1 MNDTTDTNQR
11 RLDPWLIAIVAFS
24 AIGGALLV
32 IGARN
37 WALMT
42 DELLYGEMARSI
54 AGSGMPLPQAR
65 GELVHV
71 NQFLYP
77 LLITPVVGLFS
88 MPDAYPVVAAL
99 NAVVMASAAVPIY
112 MLAKMASGS
121 PLAARWAALCSVS
134 LPWLALSS
142 KMLPDALAYTALMW
156 ALYAMA
162 RNAGDRVASEL
173 PAWRR
178 NLGPDSVVLLAIA
191 LTFLVRNQFVVLLG
205 VWVGVVVMRR
215 VVAAIADAGVDIRG
229 ARQAIGVAW
238 RALWRTPIE
247 RPLPILAFIVVFT
260 VARLEPVWLLGLYA
274 PTTAGP
280 QGQLAPTGTI
290 GAMYDHLGAIAVA
303 LAGLPLVFGLPW
315 LLSALLRGRDAAENQ
330 AAIVIAG
337 AALILLF
344 TGASFNLRF
353 GDERVLE
360 RYVFYIAPL
369 ILIAGASCFVRPP
382 KNLALFAGPAIL
394 GVLTLGATEP
404 YGLSAQV
411 AVAVNHAFS
420 PAQIG
425 LVVLQ
430 EIADLFTISIYALLL
445 AVSIIVGGVSWW
457 LIESGRSRLALN
469 IAFSLVF
476 AAVLAMTIYTVPK
489 AVDQQNQVID
499 NVFGDRTAAE
509 KAWVDEAICAS
520 CSASIVFSPL
530 INVAARQQAKPGQLR
545 KPRRD
550 ERLSN
555 WWDLEFWNDHFD
567 SFYTAGG
574 LIDRAFNPVF
584 PPIES
589 LAPDWETGE
598 FSLAEGDESE
608 YLVVAE
614 RDPRFQPQPAPG
626 TEPVFRDGFG
636 LYRLTEPPMAA
647 WATNGLTRLGW
658 VPPSGATVRVYA
670 PTNAVASTQ
679 MRVTIELASTK
690 GARGFGYFKTG
701 LSELPR
707 ATFSESGV
715 KLTFALEVPAGS
727 YRDIPLGW
735 REIAIRN
742 PRLRGNAH
750 VEQITAVPHD

>member
-1 MNDTTDTNQR
+1 MNETTDTNPR
-11 RLDPWLIAIVAFS
+11 RLDPWLIAIVVFA
-24 AIGGALLV
+24 AIGGAALV

-54 AGSGMPLPQAR
+54 AGSGLPLPQAR

-121 PLAARWAALCSVS
+121 PVAARWAALCSVS

-162 RNAGDRVASEL
+162 RNAGDRDDGEL

-205 VWVGVVVMRR
+205 VWVGVVAMRR
-215 VVAAIADAGVDIRG
+215 VVAAIADAGVDLRG
-229 ARQAIGVAW
+229 AKQAIGPAW

-290 GAMYDHLGAIAVA
+290 GAMYDHLGAVAVA

-315 LLSALLRGRDAAENQ
+315 LLSALARGRDAAENQ

-369 ILIAGASCFVRPP
+369 ILIAGVSCFTRPP
-382 KNLALFAGPAIL
+382 KSLALFAGPAIV
-394 GVLTLGATEP
+394 GVLMLGATEP
-404 YGLSAQV
+404 YGLSADV
-411 AVAVNHAFS
+411 VVAVNHAFS

-430 EIADLFTISIYALLL
+430 DIADFFTISIYALLL
-445 AVSIIVGGVSWW
+445 AVSIVVGGISWW
-457 LIESGRSRLALN
+457 LIERGRGRLALN
-469 IAFSLVF
+469 VTFSLVF

-489 AVDQQNQVID
+489 AVDYQNQVID
-499 NVFGDRTAAE
+499 RVFGDRSAAE

-530 INVAARQQAKPGQLR
+530 INVAARAEAKPGQLR

-555 WWDLEFWNDHFD
+555 WWDLEFWNDRFD

-584 PPIES
+584 PPIKA
-589 LAPDWETGE
+589 LVPDWETGE
-598 FSLAEGDESE
+598 FELAGGDESE
-608 YLVVAE
+608 YLVTAE

-626 TEPVFRDGFG
+626 TEPVFRDGFA
-636 LYRLTEPPMAA
+636 LYRLTKPPTAA

-658 VPPSGATVRVYA
+658 IPPSGATVRVYA
-670 PTNAVASTQ
+670 PVDATVTTQ

-690 GARGFGYFKTG
+690 GSSGFGYFRTG
-701 LSELPR
+701 LPVKPR
-707 ATFSESGV
+707 ATFSKSGV
-715 KLTFALEVPAGS
+715 KLTLALDVPAGAH
-727 YRDIPLGW
+727 RDIPLGW
-735 REIAIRN
+735 REIAVRN

-750 VEQITAVPHD
+750 VERIIAVPRD